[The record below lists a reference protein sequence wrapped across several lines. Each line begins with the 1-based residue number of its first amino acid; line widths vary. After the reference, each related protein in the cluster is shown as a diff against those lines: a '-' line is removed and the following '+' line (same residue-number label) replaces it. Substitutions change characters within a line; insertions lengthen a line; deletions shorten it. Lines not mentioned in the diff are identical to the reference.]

1 MMRNSAGSSGGS
13 GATEADCSEVLNLL
27 SPLIQEYEQSE
38 GSKKPAQNA
47 IGQLKTLE
55 ENLTKKSFSGNVV
68 NQLKALLQ
76 HIEQNNIGGA
86 NSCIKVLT
94 TQHWAEVKDW
104 VNAFKVVV

>member
-1 MMRNSAGSSGGS
+1 MNQPVGPPPSNGPPRMAGPPMGSSGIRPMMRNSAGSSGGS

-55 ENLTKKSFSGNVV
+55 ENLTKKTFSGSVV

-76 HIEQNNIGGA
+76 HMEENN
-86 NSCIKVLT
+86 L
-94 TQHWAEVKDW
+94 
-104 VNAFKVVV
+104 